1 MDASTNVVCVDQDSL
16 VVKPNAP
23 AIADDDD
30 SDEGMDEGN
39 LLIDMNGS
47 KDEEG
52 EDVHRKSGSKQ
63 WGPNSF
69 STNFSCY
76 FCNEQFRKDY
86 KLKLHLMLNHK
97 NENPDELEK
106 AKEARP
112 GISVSLTRL

>member
-1 MDASTNVVCVDQDSL
+1 
-16 VVKPNAP
+16 
-23 AIADDDD
+23 
-30 SDEGMDEGN
+30 MDEGN
-39 LLIDMNGS
+39 LVIDMNGS

-69 STNFSCY
+69 SINFFCY

-86 KLKLHLMLNHK
+86 KLKFHLMLNHK